1 MGYYL
6 FKITSFRLQTMKVC
20 MKVSFT
26 KHEKSCE
33 MIANPVLYLYYDVRS
48 VMLVHYLMPNEVI
61 TSVKVRGLHCFP
73 GCAIVK
79 KL

>member
-6 FKITSFRLQTMKVC
+6 FKITSFRLQT

-33 MIANPVLYLYYDVRS
+33 MIANPVFYLYYDVRS
-48 VMLVHYLMPNEVI
+48 VMLVNYLMPYDVI
-61 TSVKVRGLHCFP
+61 TSVKVRGLHCCP
-73 GCAIVK
+73 GCVIVNK
-79 KL
+79 